1 VNLMTVLTPSRRR
14 GVEYLDNPAVPAH
27 VAERSMRDIVRSNT
41 LLGGTHAVVTT
52 VMRALRAE
60 HLEQVS
66 LLDVGTGLGD
76 IPAHVRARA
85 LRLGIAVRTIGLE
98 LNPALA
104 CRARSPALPVVR
116 GSVLAL
122 PFRSASVD
130 IVTCSQVLH
139 HFDAHDSRVVLRE
152 LNRVA
157 RRCVIVSELRRSW
170 VAAAGIWLASFP
182 LRFHPVS
189 RHDGMTSVLRGF
201 AGDELHDLVDSAVG
215 ASPHVRRRPGF
226 RTTAAWT
233 PRHSS

>member
-1 VNLMTVLTPSRRR
+1 MTVLTPRRR
-14 GVEYLDNPAVPAH
+14 GVEFLDNPAVDAR

-41 LLGGTHAVVTT
+41 LLGGTHAVVAT
-52 VMRALRAE
+52 VIRALRDE
-60 HLEQVS
+60 HLEQAT

-76 IPAHVRARA
+76 IPARVRARA
-85 LRLGIAVRTIGLE
+85 LRLGIAVRTFGLE

-122 PFRSASVD
+122 PFRSGSVD

-139 HFDAHDSRVVLRE
+139 HFDAGDSRVVLRE

-157 RRCVIVSELRRSW
+157 RRCVIVSDLRRSW

-182 LRFHPVS
+182 LRFHTVS
-189 RHDGMTSVLRGF
+189 RHDGVISVLRGF
-201 AGDELHDLVDSAVG
+201 TRTELEALVRNAV
-215 ASPHVRRRPGF
+215 SRDVRVRRRPPW
-226 RTTAAWT
+226 RHRAARS
-233 PRHSS
+233 PKSAVRE

>member
-1 VNLMTVLTPSRRR
+1 MAVLTPRRRR
-14 GVEYLDNPAVPAH
+14 GIEFLDDPAVEAQ

-41 LLGGTHAVVTT
+41 LLGGTHAVVAT
-52 VMRALRAE
+52 VMRALRDE

-104 CRARSPALPVVR
+104 CRARSAALPVVR

-122 PFRSASVD
+122 PFRNGSVD

-139 HFDAHDSRVVLRE
+139 HFDTRDSRVVLRE
-152 LNRVA
+152 MNRVA
-157 RRCVIVSELRRSW
+157 RRCVIVSDLRRSW
-170 VAAAGIWLASFP
+170 VAAAGIWLVSFP
-182 LRFHPVS
+182 LRFHSVS

-215 ASPHVRRRPGF
+215 ASPRVRRRPGF
-226 RTTAAWT
+226 RMTASWT
-233 PRHSS
+233 PSHRA